1 MSSLIHLIYASVA
14 TQAFGKAQ
22 LTELLQ
28 QARGTNERLGLTGM
42 LLHSDGSFFQVL
54 EGEPVVVDQ
63 IYQKIR
69 LDKRHG
75 QFTTIIKE
83 PIAKRSFASWS
94 MGFSDVSP
102 KDLATIS
109 GLNDFFHGGSCFS
122 QLDAGRAKKLLAAFA
137 VGRWRGNIEGAE
149 RQGNIAGAERR

>member
-75 QFTTIIKE
+75 QFKMIIK
-83 PIAKRSFASWS
+83 
-94 MGFSDVSP
+94 
-102 KDLATIS
+102 
-109 GLNDFFHGGSCFS
+109 
-122 QLDAGRAKKLLAAFA
+122 
-137 VGRWRGNIEGAE
+137 
-149 RQGNIAGAERR
+149 